1 MSHIQVGGRK
11 GRVVLLLVAVAA
23 AAHFWPDATL
33 PPSPDGVHQ
42 QRHLIGVHTEYALAH
57 AGTRAAAVPNS
68 GETSSNKDL
77 QGSVA
82 HAKLH
87 LPPGACRLQSDA
99 EGNVVGTCAVPAGEP
114 VGTRLNPFGGISW
127 NTPSPLPV
135 Q

>member
-11 GRVVLLLVAVAA
+11 GRVALLLVAVAA
-23 AAHFWPDATL
+23 AAHFWLDATL
-33 PPSPDGVHQ
+33 PPATDGVH

-57 AGTRAAAVPNS
+57 AGTRAATVPNS
-68 GETSSNKDL
+68 GETSGNKDSP
-77 QGSVA
+77 GSVA

-99 EGNVVGTCAVPAGEP
+99 EGNVVGTCAVPAVEP
-114 VGTRLNPFGGISW
+114 VGTRLNPFGGNSW